1 MTTLFRERMP
11 YADATRGFLR
21 AGREL
26 LGIGYYGMAVTVLR
40 DGRAA
45 AERFLQAGLSAQE
58 DRQIGATLAA
68 IAAELDAL
76 VGGGS

>member
-1 MTTLFRERMP
+1 
-11 YADATRGFLR
+11 
-21 AGREL
+21 
-26 LGIGYYGMAVTVLR
+26 MAVKVLQ

-68 IAAELDAL
+68 IAAELDTL

>member
-58 DRQIGATLAA
+58 DRQIGATLVA
-68 IAAELDAL
+68 IAAELDTL

>member
-11 YADATRGFLR
+11 YADATRCFLR
-21 AGREL
+21 AAGEPLRYGL
-26 LGIGYYGMAVTVLR
+26 YGIAVKVLQ

-68 IAAELDAL
+68 IAAELDTLA
-76 VGGGS
+76 GGGS

>member
-26 LGIGYYGMAVTVLR
+26 LGIGYYGMAVKVLQ
-40 DGRAA
+40 DGRSAGR
-45 AERFLQAGLSAQE
+45 RFLQAGLSPQE

-68 IAAELDAL
+68 IAAELDTL
-76 VGGGS
+76 TGGRS

>member
-1 MTTLFRERMP
+1 MTALFRERMP
-11 YADATRGFLR
+11 YAEATRGFLR

-26 LGIGYYGMAVTVLR
+26 LGIGYYGVAVKVLQ

-68 IAAELDAL
+68 IAAELDTL

>member
-1 MTTLFRERMP
+1 MTTLFRERLP

-26 LGIGYYGMAVTVLR
+26 LGIGYYGMAVKVLQ
-40 DGRAA
+40 DGRSAGQ
-45 AERFLQAGLSAQE
+45 RFLQAGLSPQE

-68 IAAELDAL
+68 IAAELDTL
-76 VGGGS
+76 VGGRS